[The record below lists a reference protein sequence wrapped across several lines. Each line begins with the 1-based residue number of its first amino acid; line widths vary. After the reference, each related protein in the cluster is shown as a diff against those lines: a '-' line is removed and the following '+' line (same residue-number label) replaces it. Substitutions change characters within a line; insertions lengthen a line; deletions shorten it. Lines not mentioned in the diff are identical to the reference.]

1 MTVVFA
7 ETLRISVQLQGRL
20 KAGNPSSVRCW
31 PDQRTV
37 TGLARLTYHLADK
50 TLMPNLGRSR
60 RMSKPSLLRLIAHVP
75 LQQGTSQATHPMHGD
90 RSEVATVERCF
101 TGLSL
106 QKQLARHPTT
116 SAPTHTKSR
125 FRTPQPHE
133 TLSACVSIFSSY
145 GRAAFSASP
154 VSTSEYRGCLRMSA

>member
-75 LQQGTSQATHPMHGD
+75 AHGDIGWRRRYAQPHDFPLQQGTSQATHPMHGD

-106 QKQLARHPTT
+106 QKQLACIPRQAHRLTQNLDSARHN
-116 SAPTHTKSR
+116 
-125 FRTPQPHE
+125 
-133 TLSACVSIFSSY
+133 
-145 GRAAFSASP
+145 
-154 VSTSEYRGCLRMSA
+154 RMRH

>member
-37 TGLARLTYHLADK
+37 TGLARLTYHLADI

-90 RSEVATVERCF
+90 RPEVATVERCF

-106 QKQLARHPTT
+106 QKQLACIPRQAHRLTQNLDSARHN
-116 SAPTHTKSR
+116 
-125 FRTPQPHE
+125 
-133 TLSACVSIFSSY
+133 
-145 GRAAFSASP
+145 
-154 VSTSEYRGCLRMSA
+154 RMRH